1 MKQDNK
7 DRAAQKKNERT
18 RDKDRGERRPA
29 ARTGERRGT
38 ERKGERSEAAQRKY
52 QSLAFVCFKESKKVY
67 SFGYDGDDLKSGDRV
82 VVETVR
88 CQELGTIVKD
98 CEPFLVQKNGLEIK
112 PVLRKATPRD
122 IEREKENVEKAKRAL
137 KICDECIRMLGL
149 DMHLIEAEY
158 TLDCSKVIFIYVAD
172 ERVDFRELLKE
183 LASRFRC
190 RIELRQVGPRNKS
203 KIIGGLGM
211 CGMETCCSRFLNDF
225 DVVSINMAKNQ
236 LLALNIQKLS
246 GQCGKLM
253 CCLKYEDA
261 QYKKMRQGLPKL
273 NAQIEYKGKKYRVTS
288 MNVLLQQAKIE
299 NREDVQ
305 FLDFKEL
312 WPDIDFSDR

>member
-1 MKQDNK
+1 MKQENK

-38 ERKGERSEAAQRKY
+38 ERKGERSEAAPRTY

-88 CQELGTIVKD
+88 GQELGTIVKD

-137 KICDECIRMLGL
+137 KICDECIREEDLSVHGL
-149 DMHLIEAEY
+149 
-158 TLDCSKVIFIYVAD
+158 
-172 ERVDFRELLKE
+172 
-183 LASRFRC
+183 
-190 RIELRQVGPRNKS
+190 
-203 KIIGGLGM
+203 
-211 CGMETCCSRFLNDF
+211 
-225 DVVSINMAKNQ
+225 
-236 LLALNIQKLS
+236 
-246 GQCGKLM
+246 
-253 CCLKYEDA
+253 
-261 QYKKMRQGLPKL
+261 
-273 NAQIEYKGKKYRVTS
+273 
-288 MNVLLQQAKIE
+288 
-299 NREDVQ
+299 
-305 FLDFKEL
+305 
-312 WPDIDFSDR
+312 